1 MSLMLSLAKIPS
13 EAKYAWFN
21 NSTVVFGSSLYI
33 DGLENGMKANLSV
46 PVYRAHFFRLFF

>member
-1 MSLMLSLAKIPS
+1 MLSLAKIPS